1 VSPRRDLTFGAQ
13 AGLRAPTSSMD
24 GSREQRAALD
34 AQLRS
39 VRALEPGSVYRE
51 MCAAADAR
59 RRAGGDYAH
68 GWGAFNAATGDP
80 AKARKRAAS

>member
-1 VSPRRDLTFGAQ
+1 MSPRRDMTFGAQ

-34 AQLRS
+34 AQLRR
-39 VRALEPGSVYRE
+39 VRALESTEAYRE

-68 GWGAFNAATGDP
+68 GWGEFSANGDP
-80 AKARKRAAS
+80 RKRRKVAAS